1 MSLIF
6 EKYNNVKIKQEF
18 YKKELQNSKDKLEEI
33 HQKYLG
39 GANQFAERVKGG
51 KSINP
56 TEDAQIAYIDEVNYK
71 AYMNIENTM
80 YSLTGYI
87 EALEKL
93 IKEQDDYLNFVED
106 KLRKLDGR
114 EYELFYL
121 IKVDGYKPTQA
132 VETLA
137 KKYEIEPRSVW
148 RKEYK
153 NIKRYIYKYK

>member
-1 MSLIF
+1 MSLIY
-6 EKYNNVKIKQEF
+6 EKYNNVKLKQEF
-18 YKKELQNSKDKLEEI
+18 YKKELQKSMDKIEEI

-39 GANQFAERVKGG
+39 GADQFSEHVQGG

-56 TEDAQIAYIDEVNYK
+56 TEDAQIGYIDEVNYN
-71 AYMNIENTM
+71 AYMNIETTM

-87 EALEKL
+87 KALEK
-93 IKEQDDYLNFVED
+93 IIEEQDEYLNFVED

-137 KKYEIEPRSVW
+137 KKYEIDPRSVW
-148 RKEYK
+148 RTEYK
-153 NIKRYIYKYK
+153 NINKKTYQK